1 MTEEK
6 ILAELQS
13 IFQDI
18 FDDEEL
24 VVTNETD
31 ASQVEDWDSL
41 AQIRLVASIEKKFAV
56 KFNFA
61 ELQDLA
67 NVGDMVNLIQKKL
80 A

>member
-1 MTEEK
+1 MEK
-6 ILAELQS
+6 EKVLQELQP

-18 FDDEEL
+18 FDDDEL
-24 VVTNETD
+24 TVTNETD

-56 KFNFA
+56 KFTFA
-61 ELQDLA
+61 ELQDLK
-67 NVGDMVNLIQKKL
+67 NVGDMVDLIHKKL

>member
-6 ILAELQS
+6 ILAELQP

-41 AQIRLVASIEKKFAV
+41 AQIRIVASIEKKFAV

-67 NVGDMVNLIQKKL
+67 NVGDIVNLIQKKL
-80 A
+80 G